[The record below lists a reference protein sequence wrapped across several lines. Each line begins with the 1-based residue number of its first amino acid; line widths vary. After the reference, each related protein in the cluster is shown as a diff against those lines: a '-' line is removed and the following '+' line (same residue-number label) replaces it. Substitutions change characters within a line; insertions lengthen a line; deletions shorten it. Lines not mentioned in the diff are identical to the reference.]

1 PTPHK
6 GIVKKT
12 KRYAVFLMDHVKRG
26 EVPWT
31 QWYCC
36 HVVNGFELPSL
47 VSFSLYRLMV
57 EENNASFP
65 LYTSAD
71 VTSVFLKCEKENHR
85 IHKNCKN
92 CKHRVCK
99 NCIKGTL

>member
-1 PTPHK
+1 MAEIKRSTRKEEIPSGCGIFGRDSSTVSRPPPRK

-12 KRYAVFLMDHVKRG
+12 KRYAIFLMNHVKKG

-36 HVVNGFELPSL
+36 HVVNGFE
-47 VSFSLYRLMV
+47 
-57 EENNASFP
+57 
-65 LYTSAD
+65 
-71 VTSVFLKCEKENHR
+71 CEKENHR

-92 CKHRVCK
+92 CKHRVCE